1 MVPFPILKRIAIKH
15 YLECCL
21 TDKGTTI
28 KQIVEETVTSGL
40 KELIFPCC
48 GSSKV
53 AEKREEMMYCLDS
66 LPRPCN
72 EIPVH

>member
-1 MVPFPILKRIAIKH
+1 MKRIAIKS

-28 KQIVEETVTSGL
+28 KQVVEGTVISGL
-40 KELIFPCC
+40 KELIFPHC

-53 AEKREEMMYCLDS
+53 AEKYEEKIHCLDRLS
-66 LPRPCN
+66 QPCN